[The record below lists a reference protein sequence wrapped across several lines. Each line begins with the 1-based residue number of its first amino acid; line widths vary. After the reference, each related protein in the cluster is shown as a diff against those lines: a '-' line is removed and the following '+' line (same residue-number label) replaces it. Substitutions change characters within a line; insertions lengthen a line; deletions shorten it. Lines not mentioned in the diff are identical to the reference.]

1 MEPEFHS
8 QLELFQRVRP
18 ALEAKE
24 TELKRLGFT
33 EVSAIDVWNY
43 LVEVKWKKGNGL
55 MLSDIV
61 DDILNTDCQSISEY
75 AKNPIP
81 KEIKSFEDSNIL

>member
-33 EVSAIDVWNY
+33 DVRAIDVWNY

-75 AKNPIP
+75 SKNPVP